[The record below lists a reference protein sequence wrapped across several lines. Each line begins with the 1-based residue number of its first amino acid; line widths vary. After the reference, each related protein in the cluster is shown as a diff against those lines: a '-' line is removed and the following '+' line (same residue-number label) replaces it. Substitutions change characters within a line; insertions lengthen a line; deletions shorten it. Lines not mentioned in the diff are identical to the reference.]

1 MRGFNILILV
11 NILILGIVA
20 LLTACEPNDQYPYRL
35 DIEQQVSCP
44 YSESSIEIE
53 YTITGSEGSVTGLGI
68 TATSDA
74 EWITALN
81 TSVEGLLTVGVE
93 QNFGDERSATIK
105 LTAPAMSPAEIRL
118 TQLAKRE
125 DIVEHCAI
133 HYFFGTSLGRY
144 FNTNVADA
152 ATAIA
157 EGALGSENRYVYL
170 KQSSRSEASIVEIC
184 YDATNGSAVERHI
197 ADIIIDATKSNAENI
212 AANIALIMEAI
223 PAESYGIILAG
234 HGQGWV
240 TREVLN
246 SDNATEFA
254 AKWGYDPWAKALGA
268 EQTRAFGEYNTQSDI
283 TELAE
288 GLRLEGGEKFDY
300 LLFDACFMSNIETLY
315 DLSNVA
321 EVIIASPCEI
331 MGSGF
336 PYHRTLRY
344 LMAGEERSYER
355 AAESYYLYYRDEYS
369 GSARCGSIAL
379 VECSQ
384 IEALAEATRAVVAT
398 AREQYDATTI
408 QTYEGQYVHT
418 FYDFA
423 QWCEAV
429 ATDEAAYQAF
439 EQQLARTIPAK
450 YTLPT
455 FYSALGSGGTLD
467 IDVERYSGVTTSAP
481 CEPYQE
487 SWRETSWYK
496 AVWE

>member
-1 MRGFNILILV
+1 MRGF

-20 LLTACEPNDQYPYRL
+20 LLAACEPNDQYPYRL

-44 YSESSIEIE
+44 YSECSIEIE
-53 YTITGSEGSVTGLGI
+53 YTITGSEGSVTGLSI

-74 EWITALN
+74 EWITVLD

-93 QNFGDERSATIK
+93 QNFGGERSATIK
-105 LTAPAMSPAEIRL
+105 LTAPEMSPAEIRL
-118 TQLAKRE
+118 TQLAKRK

-157 EGALGSENRYVYL
+157 DGALGSDNRYVYL

-197 ADIIIDATKSNAENI
+197 ADIIIDATKSNTENI

-315 DLSNVA
+315 DLRNVA

-355 AAESYYLYYRDEYS
+355 AAESYYLFYRDEYNS
-369 GSARCGSIAL
+369 SARCGSVAL
-379 VECSQ
+379 CDCAEV
-384 IEALAEATRAVVAT
+384 EALAEATKRVMQSANLDIDT
-398 AREQYDATTI
+398 STL
-408 QTYEGQYVHT
+408 QTYEGQAVHH
-418 FYDFA
+418 FYDFGE
-423 QWCEAV
+423 WVRSV
-429 ATDEAAYQAF
+429 ATDSEALKAF
-439 EQQLARTIPAK
+439 DEQLNRTVIAK
-450 YTLPT
+450 FTLPT
-455 FYSALGSGGTLD
+455 FYSAYGSYGTYD
-467 IDVERYSGVTTSAP
+467 INEEVYSGVTTSAP
-481 CEPYQE
+481 SEAYPVE
-487 SWRETSWYK
+487 WRESNWYK
-496 AVWE
+496 ATMP